1 MVLRRIVWWWWGG
14 VQEGELLVNVTRH
27 ELVPKH
33 VPLSDEE
40 KKTLLE
46 RYTVK
51 DSQVSSGQGQHTSH
65 ACSC

>member
-1 MVLRRIVWWWWGG
+1 MMFTPLMLLLRPFL
-14 VQEGELLVNVTRH
+14 QEGELLVNVTKH

-33 VPLSDEE
+33 VVLSDDE

-51 DSQVSSGQGQHTSH
+51 EHQVVGH
-65 ACSC
+65 ASLLNPFFKK